1 VTHAARAVREDA
13 PAELRQGWVSLY
25 AVAFVLLLVAGTI
38 LVVDSLGSLKS
49 ISLLWVSAGFSV
61 AAIIFAVACVVA
73 PRR

>member
-1 VTHAARAVREDA
+1 VTDAARSVDEDA
-13 PAELRQGWVSLY
+13 PAGVRQGWVSLY
-25 AVAFVLLLVAGTI
+25 AVAFVLLLVAGAI

>member
-1 VTHAARAVREDA
+1 MTDAARAVGADA
-13 PAELRQGWVSLY
+13 PAVVRQGWVSLY
-25 AVAFVLLLVAGTI
+25 AVAFVLLLVAGAI